1 MLTKEQVKSSVH
13 IKSMLPFAELF
24 RAEKNTEAL
33 DSIFEKSHN
42 LWIENLNKI
51 KGKVNYIMF
60 CEAPPF
66 DANGEVS
73 NYIYD
78 REGEAKG
85 MYLKASYKAL
95 KVVVDKYPS
104 KAEMIDYLNSRGF
117 LFIDLL
123 PLSINYTNK
132 RGSEKYKKL
141 LQYFWNG
148 KGSNYNMNY
157 FITQSRLE
165 HLDFKINQ
173 EVKVS
178 FALKSTYNILNK
190 LEDSNLYLGS
200 KTICISN
207 KDIIGVDNSN
217 FPNWK
222 KIRES
227 FTHNV
232 TN

>member
-24 RAEKNTEAL
+24 KAEKNTEAL

-78 REGEAKG
+78 REGQAKG
-85 MYLKASYKAL
+85 MYLKAPYKAL
-95 KVVVDKYPS
+95 KGVVDEYPS

-123 PLSINYTNK
+123 PLSINFSPK
-132 RGSEKYKKL
+132 RNTKKYEDFVK
-141 LQYFWNG
+141 YFW
-148 KGSNYNMNY
+148 KGSGTDLGFPE
-157 FITQSRLE
+157 FIVQNRLNE
-165 HLDFKINQ
+165 LQGKISPN
-173 EVKVS
+173 VKVC
-178 FALKSTYNILNK
+178 FALRSVWKIINSLS
-190 LEDSNLYLGS
+190 DSSLKIGDY
-200 KTICISN
+200 KMDISN
-207 KDIIGVDNSN
+207 ETLVGLNTAGQPDVNLIIEAFNNKVI
-217 FPNWK
+217 K
-222 KIRES
+222 
-227 FTHNV
+227 
-232 TN
+232 